1 MCALRTI
8 GLTEQLSDYIEAHT
22 TGIDDVQ
29 RHLIEQT
36 ARLGGLASMQ
46 ISPDQ
51 GAFLTMLTRLAG
63 VRRAVEVGTFTGYSA
78 LCIARGMPADGRLL
92 CCDISADWT
101 GVAQRFWDKAGV
113 SDRIDLRVAP
123 AIDTL
128 RELPSDPE
136 IDLVFID
143 ADKASYV
150 DYYEE
155 LVPRTRPGGVIL
167 ADNVLWSGQV
177 ADSSDDSDDTVAI
190 RRFNDHVAADDRVDS
205 VILTIGDGLTFAR
218 KRG

>member
-22 TGIDDVQ
+22 TGVDDVQ

-36 ARLGGLASMQ
+36 ARLGGLAAMQ

-51 GAFLTMLTRLAG
+51 GAFLTMLTRLTG

-123 AIDTL
+123 AIETL
-128 RELPSDPE
+128 RELPPDPE
-136 IDLVFID
+136 LDLVFID
-143 ADKASYV
+143 ADKASYL

-155 LVPRTRPGGVIL
+155 LVPRTRPGGLIL
-167 ADNVLWSGQV
+167 ADNVLWAGQV
-177 ADSSDDSDDTVAI
+177 ADPSDDSEDTVAI
-190 RRFNDHVAADDRVDS
+190 RRFNDRVAADDRVDS